1 MRSCSDCAVLP
12 CQNCTKSTP
21 SSIVRLL
28 SDSSSEPDSNC
39 LVVHSQYISRFRSCT
54 SIYSCSRA
62 SSPSNSHGLIYVHAS
77 LSFSTD
83 LVNVVG
89 LTTCYSSLIR
99 SNSSALDGA
108 GLLILVLRN
117 TSKITVKTNNRIWG
131 GKLASVINVG
141 LFASE

>member
-1 MRSCSDCAVLP
+1 MP
-12 CQNCTKSTP
+12 H
-21 SSIVRLL
+21 
-28 SDSSSEPDSNC
+28 
-39 LVVHSQYISRFRSCT
+39 LVPQE
-54 SIYSCSRA
+54 
-62 SSPSNSHGLIYVHAS
+62 LINR
-77 LSFSTD
+77 

-89 LTTCYSSLIR
+89 LTTRYSSLIR

-117 TSKITVKTNNRIWG
+117 RSKITVKINNRIWG